1 MEKDQKYLISC
12 WNCGAEF
19 NAFDSTFCC
28 HFEPT
33 PLCLFCYQC
42 LCSAS
47 EEYRKKIL
55 KEAPHEFFEMKKRSI
70 GRRDMKLGELL
81 LNAGKITRADLDIAI
96 SMQNEMKA
104 KLGEVFIRMKLI
116 TPEDLELFL
125 LDQEAIHE
133 AKVGH
138 DLPDPFLVEKIG
150 PEFCLKVGMIP
161 IEIVEIDEK
170 KILNFAIEKKED
182 LMRIRLCDELSDYI
196 LLPSLGKPEEM
207 KILLGKVKAIKEV
220 DDILTL
226 K

>member
-1 MEKDQKYLISC
+1 MEKDQKYMISC

-47 EEYRKKIL
+47 EEYKEKIL
-55 KEAPHEFFEMKKRSI
+55 KEAPPDFIEMKKKSI
-70 GRRDMKLGELL
+70 GGRDMRLGELL
-81 LNAGKITRADLDIAI
+81 INAGKITKADLDVAI
-96 SMQNEMKA
+96 TMQNEMKT
-104 KLGEVFIRMKLI
+104 KLGEVLIRMNLI
-116 TPEDLELFL
+116 TIEELELFL
-125 LDQEAIHE
+125 LDQKAIQE
-133 AKVGH
+133 TVIGH
-138 DLPDPFLVEKIG
+138 NLPDPLLVEKIG
-150 PEFCLKVGMIP
+150 PAFCLSVRMIP
-161 IEIVEIDEK
+161 IEVVEIDEK

-182 LMRIRLCDELSDYI
+182 LMRIKLCEELSEYI

-207 KILLGKVKAIKEV
+207 KVLLGKVKAIKEV
-220 DDILTL
+220 EDILTL